1 MSDWR
6 YTTIGALA
14 EVFDGPHATPT
25 KTKAGPWFLSIS
37 SLDRGRLRLSESA
50 HLSEEEFDK
59 WTRRVTPKEGDTL
72 FSYET
77 RLGEAA
83 LMPSG
88 FRACL
93 GRRMG
98 LLRPR
103 REVVNPRF
111 LLYAY
116 LGPEFQ
122 DLVRRQAIHG
132 ATVDRILLS
141 ELPGW
146 PIRVPVARSE
156 QDAIAEILGALDDKI
171 ASNESG
177 IQTAHALMRLHFRRM
192 TMAGRVTSTIGDV
205 AEVFDGPH
213 STPEKTESGPWFLSI
228 SSLQGGRL
236 VLAESAH
243 LGEQDFARWTR
254 RVTPKGGDVL
264 FSYETRLGEAALMPN
279 GVRACLGRRM
289 ALLRPRNDS
298 IGPRTLLQA
307 YLSESFQETVRQ
319 RAVHGATVDRIPL
332 TELPRWPILLPKR
345 AEKLEPLLGA
355 TDNVIAQR
363 ERENATLADLR
374 ETLLS
379 GLMLQQIHVGDATKI
394 AEEAL
399 Q

>member
-1 MSDWR
+1 MSEWR

-25 KTKAGPWFLSIS
+25 KTEAGPWFLSIS

-50 HLSEEEFDK
+50 HLSEKEFDQ
-59 WTRRVTPKEGDTL
+59 WTRRVAPRDGDIL

-88 FRACL
+88 LRACL

-122 DLVRRQAIHG
+122 ELVRRQAIHG

-146 PIRVPVARSE
+146 QIRLPVTRSE
-156 QDAIAEILGALDDKI
+156 QDAIAAVLGALDDKM
-171 ASNESG
+171 AANESG
-177 IQTAHALMRLHFRRM
+177 IQSAHALMRLYFQRM
-192 TMAGRVTSTIGDV
+192 VTSDPVTSTIGDV

-236 VLAESAH
+236 VLANSAH
-243 LGEQDFARWTR
+243 LGEQDFMRWTR
-254 RVTPKGGDVL
+254 RVTPTGGDVL
-264 FSYETRLGEAALMPN
+264 FSYETRLGEAALMPD

-289 ALLRPRNDS
+289 GLLRPRSDA

-307 YLSESFQETVRQ
+307 YLSRSFQETVRQ

-332 TELPRWPILLPKR
+332 TELPGWPVLLPDR
-345 AEKLEPLLGA
+345 AEQLETLLGA
-355 TDNVIAQR
+355 IDNVAAQR

-379 GLMLQQIHVGDATKI
+379 GLMLRQIRVRDATKI
-394 AEEAL
+394 LEEAL
-399 Q
+399 